1 MIFTAQHPGSWQ
13 EFMMKP
19 ENKALPIQEATRKY
33 NSQMLMFENQ
43 YSTFIQQ
50 QRLIQHQQSQGG
62 GRRELTPDQ
71 TPEVELLMEDGSVM
85 ITEDGIVVILD

>member
-13 EFMMKP
+13 EFMMRP
-19 ENKALPIQEATRKY
+19 ENKTLPIHEATQKY
-33 NSQMLMFENQ
+33 RHQLLLFENQ

-50 QRLIQHQQSQGG
+50 QRLIQQQQSQGG
-62 GRRELTPDQ
+62 GRRELTPEQ

-85 ITEDGIVVILD
+85 VTEDGTILILD